1 MMSIKKLQV
10 LDYKINAD
18 TLDDKHASDFA
29 SASDMTEAK
38 DNIDDLQAKVG
49 DESVSS
55 QIATSIEN
63 KVDKV
68 SGKGLSTNDYTTS
81 EKNTLASVNTTVS
94 DLKTK
99 VGDTAVSTQISN
111 YAAPKSHASSAT
123 TYGVSTASNYGHAK
137 ASATTPKANGTAA
150 VGSETSS
157 FARGDHVHP
166 LQTSVSGNAGTATKL
181 ATARTI
187 TLAGGHQGS
196 ATFDGSVNIT
206 IDAWSKYIT
215 SSNGNTNNYPYHRFA
230 KLNTIT
236 GLFQD
241 RSASYIISGGYT
253 GGGWGIFRLILRTNN
268 TGSVSS
274 CDVEWI
280 VREKLSLDFIQVGLY
295 DVSGKTYADAF
306 IKTNGTWDS
315 YTINLIESGSR
326 GAMLNTWEFVQS
338 IEDNNTTT
346 SDPKTS
352 KEVYVSIESAAT
364 TLHNQAYSQI
374 IKGTDKGTVNTANSA
389 STASS
394 ATKATQD
401 ASGNV
406 ITSTYATKAELSKVS
421 TLVGDTSVSSQIS
434 SAVSKKADT
443 VHTHSAATTS
453 AAGFMSTTDKSKLDG
468 ITESAD
474 AVSFSR
480 SLTSGTKVGTIT
492 INGTGTDLYAPTNT
506 DTHYA
511 SGTIVGSTAS
521 ATTNTTSAL
530 TNGNVYLNH
539 IENGAIKNSHK
550 ISGSGATTV
559 TTDASG
565 NIIIKSTDN
574 NTTYSAATTTTA
586 GLMSAA
592 DKQKLDGIDSSTTK
606 TTIQIVRW

>member
-1 MMSIKKLQV
+1 MGYLTNAGLTHLWEKIKAKL
-10 LDYKINAD
+10 D
-18 TLDDKHASDFA
+18 
-29 SASDMTEAK
+29 
-38 DNIDDLQAKVG
+38 
-49 DESVSS
+49 
-55 QIATSIEN
+55 N

-68 SGKGLSTNDYTTS
+68 SGKGLSTNDYTTA
-81 EKNTLASVNTTVS
+81 EKNTLSSVNTTVS

-111 YAAPKSHASSAT
+111 YAAPKSHASSET

-196 ATFDGSVNIT
+196 ATFDGSANIT

-230 KLNTIT
+230 KLDTIT
-236 GLFQD
+236 DLFQD
-241 RSASYIISGGYT
+241 RSASYVVSGGYV

-268 TGSVSS
+268 TSSVSS

-280 VREKLSLDFIQVGLY
+280 VRERLSLDFIQVGLY

-306 IKTNGTWDS
+306 IKTNGTWSS

-326 GAMLNTWEFVQS
+326 GAMSNTWEFVQS
-338 IEDNNTTT
+338 IEGNDTTT

-352 KEVYVSIESAAT
+352 KEVYASIESAAT

-374 IKGTDKGTVNTANSA
+374 IEGTDQCTVNTANSA

-406 ITSTYATKAELSKVS
+406 ITSTYATKTELSKVS
-421 TLVGDTSVSSQIS
+421 TLVGDTAVSTQITN
-434 SAVSKKADT
+434 AVSKKADT
-443 VHTHSAATTS
+443 GHTHSAATTS
-453 AAGFMSTTDKSKLDG
+453 AAGFMSTSDKSKLDG

-592 DKQKLDGIDSSTTK
+592 DKQKLDGLDSSTTK